1 MEFSEDAAAFL
12 VAGTRA
18 LRTEGDQLA
27 ARRWFDAAYRAAE
40 QSGDALVMARAA
52 LGFAGLWV
60 HEHRTSASSAVARTR
75 LRRSL
80 ALIDPECPEAFRIR
94 LRLAAEADFRVGGR
108 TVLALLPESDPEALA
123 LVHHCLRS
131 PDDLEQR
138 HSLAEDILGG
148 AVSRTDLLMGLLAR
162 ATDGF
167 LAGDP
172 HAGRV
177 LRELTETL
185 DDDNHLAI
193 RYVTEAIGVMR
204 RIRAGRLDEA
214 EQLARQCYEHGRK
227 AGHSDASAWYGAQLV
242 TIRWYQG
249 RLTELL
255 PMLTEYVDMPGL
267 SATDNSPVAA
277 LALAAAAAG
286 ERWTARCLLAT
297 LTDLPRSD
305 TWLVTLY
312 GIVETAHVLGDK
324 DVAARAYAL
333 LAPYADLPMM
343 VGLGAACFGPVHHAL
358 GVASLTVG
366 DVERA
371 MDHFRAAI
379 DRSLALGHVPAVMAA
394 RQRLASAGEASR
406 VTCTRHDRGWR
417 VEWCG
422 REVHV
427 DHSVGML
434 HLAALTAN
442 PNAEVTA
449 IDLVAGL
456 DPRAQITT
464 TNQHVLDRTAIQRY
478 RQRLTELG
486 EEIDRLEVAGDT
498 DQAATVRAE
507 RDWVLAELGAGTGLG
522 GRTRT
527 FTDEQERARL
537 AVGKAIRR
545 AVALIERLDEP
556 LATHLRETVHTG
568 LRCWY
573 RPNGPTR

>member
-1 MEFSEDAAAFL
+1 MEFSEDAAVFL

-18 LRTEGDQLA
+18 LHTEGDQLA

-40 QSGDALVMARAA
+40 QSSDALVMARAA

-60 HEHRTSASSAVARTR
+60 HEHRTSASAAVLRAR

-80 ALIDPECPEAFRIR
+80 ALIDPGCPEALRIR
-94 LRLAAEADFRVGGR
+94 LRLAAEADFRVGGQ
-108 TVLALLPESDPEALA
+108 TVLALLPDSDPEALA
-123 LVHHCLRS
+123 LVHHSQRS
-131 PDDLEQR
+131 PDQLELR
-138 HSLAEDILGG
+138 RDLAEDLLGG

-167 LAGDP
+167 LVGDP

-177 LRELTETL
+177 LRELTEAL
-185 DDDNHLAI
+185 DEDNHLAI
-193 RYVTEAIGVMR
+193 RYVTEAIGVMCT
-204 RIRAGRLDEA
+204 IRAGRLEEA

-227 AGHSDASAWYGAQLV
+227 AGHSDASAWFGAQMV

-249 RLTELL
+249 RLPELL

-267 SATDNSPVAA
+267 SAADNSPLAV
-277 LALAAAAAG
+277 LALASATVG
-286 ERWTARCLLAT
+286 ERWTAKCLLAT

-312 GIVETAHVLGDK
+312 GVVETAHVLGDK
-324 DVAARAYAL
+324 DMAARAYSL
-333 LAPYADLPMM
+333 LEPYADLPMI

-371 MDHFRAAI
+371 AGHFRAAI
-379 DRSLALGHVPAVMAA
+379 DRSLALGHVPAVLAA
-394 RQRLASAGEASR
+394 QQRLASASEAGR

-422 REVHV
+422 RAVHV

-442 PNAEVTA
+442 PNTEVTA

-456 DPRAQITT
+456 DPRAQATGT
-464 TNQHVLDRTAIQRY
+464 SQHVLDRTAIQRY
-478 RQRLTELG
+478 RHRLTELG
-486 EEIDRLEVAGDT
+486 DEIDRLEASGDT

-545 AVALIERLDEP
+545 AVTLIERVDEP
-556 LATHLRETVHTG
+556 LGAHLRETVHTG

-573 RPNGPTR
+573 RPDGSTG